1 MVARVK
7 HRNVSQGQSDRRWCR
22 LVKHVLSNPLLSE
35 VEGSFTIS
43 SCMRLASFFSLQDPL
58 DSRLR
63 PIGALFECPTVAVE
77 STGPV
82 GLIGCLVSDP
92 THPAEATAD
101 CKP

>member
-1 MVARVK
+1 MVSSCK
-7 HRNVSQGQSDRRWCR
+7 TC
-22 LVKHVLSNPLLSE
+22 LVKSPPIRSRGLVYDFIVHEIGL
-35 VEGSFTIS
+35 
-43 SCMRLASFFSLQDPL
+43 FFSLQDPL

-63 PIGALFECPTVAVE
+63 PMGALFECPTVAVE